1 MIKYQAPFRLI
12 NNAASS
18 AKLYLELN
26 LMKEKLRLGIL
37 YQRHPAPYHQS
48 WHFNPVISASI
59 CSAAHL
65 LLHLKSSKNKHIRAT
80 HEQKNQKK
88 VRHCEGGV

>member
-26 LMKEKLRLGIL
+26 LMKEILRLGIM
-37 YQRHPAPYHQS
+37 YQRLPAPYHQS
-48 WHFNPVISASI
+48 WYFYSI
-59 CSAAHL
+59 GF
-65 LLHLKSSKNKHIRAT
+65 SKNKHISVPLRPNMYKRPAS
-80 HEQKNQKK
+80 EI
-88 VRHCEGGV
+88 

>member
-26 LMKEKLRLGIL
+26 LMEKILRLGIMYHRL
-37 YQRHPAPYHQS
+37 PAPYHQS
-48 WHFNPVISASI
+48 WYFYLTKSGLLSSASPH
-59 CSAAHL
+59 S
-65 LLHLKSSKNKHIRAT
+65 T
-80 HEQKNQKK
+80 HHFLYLGFQRTNI
-88 VRHCEGGV
+88 

>member
-26 LMKEKLRLGIL
+26 LMKEKLRLGIM
-37 YQRHPAPYHQS
+37 YQRPPSPYHQS
-48 WHFNPVISASI
+48 W
-59 CSAAHL
+59 
-65 LLHLKSSKNKHIRAT
+65 
-80 HEQKNQKK
+80 
-88 VRHCEGGV
+88 

>member
-26 LMKEKLRLGIL
+26 LMTEILRLGIL
-37 YQRHPAPYHQS
+37 YQRLAAPCHQS
-48 WHFNPVISASI
+48 W
-59 CSAAHL
+59 
-65 LLHLKSSKNKHIRAT
+65 
-80 HEQKNQKK
+80 
-88 VRHCEGGV
+88 

>member
-26 LMKEKLRLGIL
+26 LMKEKLRLGIM
-37 YQRHPAPYHQS
+37 YQRPPAPYHQS
-48 WHFNPVISASI
+48 WYFYLVIRGSLRSATPHY
-59 CSAAHL
+59 AHL
-65 LLHLKSSKNKHIRAT
+65 VLQLGFSKNKHIRAPS
-80 HEQKNQKK
+80 
-88 VRHCEGGV
+88 